1 MEIIPYPILTQVYLK
16 KSGTSETKSDNSSVG
31 VVTIKFGTHTNYA
44 LAVAVDPISIFTKLK
59 ETYTIK
65 DFGLPRVH
73 LVCEYSHIRG
83 ALLIGWSWVPRP
95 ILLKPCRMFAH
106 YLRLQTCIRRS
117 YLAVPE
123 TILN

>member
-65 DFGLPRVH
+65 NF
-73 LVCEYSHIRG
+73 
-83 ALLIGWSWVPRP
+83 
-95 ILLKPCRMFAH
+95 
-106 YLRLQTCIRRS
+106 
-117 YLAVPE
+117 
-123 TILN
+123 